1 MQKVIDDFEKRVK
14 EVDTYFRNLKH
25 LSTPGALLT
34 LPQSLSVNI
43 DAEFLEMIKSNWLL
57 ILYNLIEFAIREGIL
72 EIYSKIEKDGFCYE
86 TLRPEI
92 RDIWIKSHYR
102 KIFNPKS
109 NWNTAQKEAALML
122 ENVANHTIIQLG
134 EEAIPLSGNLDAKEI
149 RRICELHKISYAVA
163 PAAKGGYQFLA
174 VKSKR
179 NELSHGNI
187 SFLECGQELT
197 LDDLE
202 EIKNEVIIFIR
213 CILNNMKDYADNKQ
227 YAFSPHSS

>member
-1 MQKVIDDFEKRVK
+1 MQKVIDDFEKRAQ
-14 EVDTYFRNLKH
+14 EVDKYFLYLKH
-25 LSTPGALLT
+25 LGTPGALLT

-43 DAEFLEMIKSNWLL
+43 DTEFLEMMKANSLL
-57 ILYNLIEFAIREGIL
+57 MLYNLIEFAIRQGIL
-72 EIYSKIEKDGFCYE
+72 EIYHQIEQNGYYYE

-92 RDIWIKSHYR
+92 RQIWIKSHYR
-102 KIFNPKS
+102 KVFNPEA
-109 NWNTAQKEAALML
+109 NWNTAQKEATLMI
-122 ENVANHTIIQLG
+122 EKVANKSIFQLG
-134 EEAIPLSGNLDAKEI
+134 KEAIPLSGNLDAKEI
-149 RRICELHKISYAVA
+149 RKICELHKISYAVA
-163 PAAKGGYQFLA
+163 PDAKGGSQLLA
-174 VKSKR
+174 VKTKR

-227 YAFSPHSS
+227 YALPPPSP